1 MNRVC
6 SLHEL
11 RLELKQLGQWRE
23 RLAGRLLDAA
33 DRLDGPGEP
42 PTDELIDDLVS
53 YRVRIRQ
60 LADDIGIEAV
70 ATDDGAETDITLAEL
85 GRLLDARERRERVLQ
100 VLDEVLKWQHVETP
114 DFAPLALCQAEA
126 RRLKELSSRSHEM
139 EADAELVAICQQTHP
154 LNLLLKLC
162 EQGNGLSDSD
172 WIECNDRVTAAY
184 GRQLA
189 TALARGRILRVAVP
203 AVIEPSPAPMASYK
217 LISAVVPSPAN
228 PIFMAMAALPLV
240 IDAARELIPAK
251 QEKPRLGA
259 DSIFEP
265 SPFAESV
272 FEERTPPPKLRGL
285 MPPHED
291 SPLTEQP
298 APAPLPSGNAIPGSA
313 IPSEATPPALCRG
326 FTGFC
331 TTGSLSNGSLS
342 DGSLSNG
349 SLSGSSAK
357 AVEPPGQAQGRLQAA
372 PRALSQVSE
381 LAVQLLSEDRLPLAM
396 HVARCAEL
404 RPGLPIP
411 FPPTWLLR
419 SLILGEHL
427 SDSRGELARQ
437 LDDDLRN
444 FRPEL
449 LTDGDE
455 DRQLASGFLLR
466 AAALPAALIS
476 GSTSASAILRAFKI
490 SPGCSQLYN
499 YCSRIAFYGDRLD
512 GQIVEMFRP
521 QSADLEDLDTQS
533 LGETA
538 SHWLQEMAR
547 KATNYGR
554 TSPLFLHAHW
564 TLTASTS
571 IRHSDA
577 TQIWCKWQETLL
589 LASRLLRPVCHD
601 LEGERH
607 WVRQELARLSAQVR
621 VESNAA
627 GVETSA
633 RGNAL
638 PTEEMHAVLH
648 QAIELASRWLR
659 LSGAKSAQ
667 AAGPVSQD
675 ALDLRDEVLERTA
688 GVLNELNEQWQ
699 AHTSPLVRAGI
710 ACCCRSVDRIHSLFD
725 GSRSLPLQETDLRHA
740 LHAELLKIPGL
751 ELNDQWLPETDPA
764 TLERELI
771 EHLKRGDTSWRRA
784 YEVQALHGDHV
795 ATGRLLELD
804 VWSSETERDE
814 LRGQRDAQIA
824 EHRQSLARELNE
836 VSIDLEAVGCC
847 GQLDEAEGD
856 IIARRLERLHRDLP
870 KLLNFG
876 SCRWEL
882 DQIRSALQR
891 LRAQPFAGVTLG
903 SAERSPANL
912 EPRRSRM
919 VCPALS
925 DRANEPLAHE
935 TSALVIDIFSEE

>member
-1 MNRVC
+1 MSMVS

-11 RLELKQLGQWRE
+11 RLELEQLGQWRE
-23 RLAGRLLDAA
+23 RLAGQLFDAA
-33 DRLDGPGEP
+33 DRLDSPGEP
-42 PTDELIDDLVS
+42 PADALIDDLAS
-53 YRVRIRQ
+53 YRVRVLQ
-60 LADDIGIEAV
+60 LAEEIGIVAI
-70 ATDDGAETDITLAEL
+70 ATDEGAATDITLAEL
-85 GRLLDARERRERVLQ
+85 GRLLDARDRRERVVQ
-100 VLDEVLKWQHVETP
+100 VLNEVLNWQHVEAL
-114 DFAPLALCQAEA
+114 DFAPLALCQDEA
-126 RRLKELSSRSHEM
+126 RRLKELASRPNGM
-139 EADAELVAICQQTHP
+139 EADAELDAICQQAHP
-154 LNLLLKLC
+154 LNLLLKLR
-162 EQGNGLSDSD
+162 EQGDGLSDSD
-172 WIECNDRVTAAY
+172 WIECNDRVTSAY

-189 TALARGRILRVAVP
+189 TALVRGRIQRVSDP
-203 AVIEPSPAPMASYK
+203 AVIEPSPAPVASYK
-217 LISAVVPSPAN
+217 LISAVVPAPAN
-228 PIFMAMAALPLV
+228 STFLAMTALPIV
-240 IDAARELIPAK
+240 IEATRELTPAK
-251 QEKPRLGA
+251 SEKPQLGA

-272 FEERTPPPKLRGL
+272 FEERTPPPKLHGL
-285 MPPHED
+285 MLPLENSPP
-291 SPLTEQP
+291 LAQP
-298 APAPLPSGNAIPGSA
+298 APAPLPSENAVNRSVQ
-313 IPSEATPPALCRG
+313 PARN
-326 FTGFC
+326 T
-331 TTGSLSNGSLS
+331 
-342 DGSLSNG
+342 DGPEVRS
-349 SLSGSSAK
+349 
-357 AVEPPGQAQGRLQAA
+357 RF
-372 PRALSQVSE
+372 SQMSE
-381 LAVQLLSEDRLPLAM
+381 LVVQLLSENRLPLAM

-455 DRQLASGFLLR
+455 DRQLASGLLLR

-521 QSADLEDLDTQS
+521 QSADIEDLDTES

-538 SHWLQEMAR
+538 SRWLQETAR

-607 WVRQELARLSAQVR
+607 WVRQELARLSAHVR

-627 GVETSA
+627 EVEMSA
-633 RGNAL
+633 RGNVL
-638 PTEEMHAVLH
+638 PIEEMHAVLH

-659 LSGAKSAQ
+659 LSSAKSAQ

-688 GVLNELNEQWQ
+688 GALNELNEQWQ
-699 AHTSPLVRAGI
+699 THTSPLVRAGI

-725 GSRSLPLQETDLRHA
+725 GSRSLPLQEMGLRHA

-771 EHLKRGDTSWRRA
+771 EHLKRGDTSWRKA
-784 YEVQALHGDHV
+784 YEVHAVHGDHV

-814 LRGQRDAQIA
+814 LQAQRDAQIV

-847 GQLDEAEGD
+847 GQLDEVEGD

-891 LRAQPFAGVTLG
+891 LRAQPYAGVTLR

-912 EPRRSRM
+912 ESRRSRM
-919 VCPALS
+919 VRPAVS